1 MSLFDATFAD
11 LPAQS
16 FDFIMSDPPWR
27 LIDFS
32 EKGDKTKTAAAQY
45 RLMSIEEIKALPVL
59 DLAAPNCLLWL
70 WTTNP
75 MLPQA
80 LEVVKAWGFRY
91 STMGDWV
98 KLTKNG
104 KLAFGTG
111 HRLRNCNEPFIIAT
125 RGQPR
130 TTRVVRSV
138 IMGQVRAHSQ
148 KPEEAYREA
157 ERLMPGP
164 HVRRLDMFSRTD
176 RPLWTAWGDQRNTIP
191 LEEAA

>member
-16 FDFIMSDPPWR
+16 FDFIMADPPWSFTDR
-27 LIDFS
+27 S
-32 EKGDKTKTAAAQY
+32 ERGDKSKTAGAQY
-45 RLMSIEEIKALPVL
+45 RVMTLADIKALPVL

-70 WTTNP
+70 WATNP
-75 MLPQA
+75 MFPQA

-98 KLTKNG
+98 KTTKNG

-111 HRLRNCNEPFIIAT
+111 HRLRNCNEPFVIAT
-125 RGQPR
+125 RGEPR

-138 IMGQVRAHSQ
+138 VMGQVRKHSQ

-157 ERLMPGP
+157 VRLMPGE
-164 HVRRLDMFSRTD
+164 HVRRLDLFSRTA
-176 RPLWTAWGDQRNTIP
+176 RPGWTAWGDQTDTIP
-191 LEEAA
+191 LAEAA